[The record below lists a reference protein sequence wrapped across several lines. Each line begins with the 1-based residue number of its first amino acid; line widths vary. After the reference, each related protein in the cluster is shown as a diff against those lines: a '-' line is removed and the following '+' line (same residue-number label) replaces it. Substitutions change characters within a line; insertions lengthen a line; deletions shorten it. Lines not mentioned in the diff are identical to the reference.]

1 MAPRLVRADR
11 KVRRVFFRILRR
23 RRRRTRRRKSSE
35 RRETAWGR
43 RSEQNYKIFHLS
55 FRFVSAKKKKTKNKR
70 EKFLTFAFTCRSRPR
85 FFVSFVFRRL
95 FVCIFDCCQFWES
108 SAGKTKSL
116 APVCCVVRR
125 SGCQRAEQC
134 TLLLSR

>member
-55 FRFVSAKKKKTKNKR
+55 FRFVSAKKKKNKKQKR
-70 EKFLTFAFTCRSRPR
+70 EISHFRIHLPFTAAFFCFLCFPS
-85 FFVSFVFRRL
+85 SFCLHFRLLSVLGIVGR
-95 FVCIFDCCQFWES
+95 
-108 SAGKTKSL
+108 KTKSL